1 MSARIS
7 RLAVI
12 AAELRELEDRRS
24 RLLAEQAELSRPT
37 APTLPFDSIAAS
49 SSATLLA
56 DPASRPLT
64 PDQKIALFLSL
75 FACRT
80 DVYPRRWENP
90 KTARAGYSP
99 ACRNEWVRSV
109 CEKPRV
115 KCTDCPH
122 QAFPPLDTNAVR
134 DHLTGRHTIGTYAI
148 RADDTCIFLAADF
161 DGPGWRDDLTAYLRA
176 AAKLSLTVAAER
188 SRSGNGGHAWLFFAE
203 PVPAALARRLGT
215 FILAHAAVL
224 HPALRLETYD
234 RFFPNQDTLPSGGFG
249 NLIALP
255 LQKPARDH
263 GNSVF
268 LDNALNPFPDQWAH
282 LASLPR
288 LNRDEL
294 DSALALATPPP
305 TPRSPHTS
313 DDPEPAP
320 FQLQSDESALDL
332 LPASI
337 TRDLYPHPVA
347 ALRTA
352 QLAIPLANLPAR
364 LIAALKRLATF
375 ANPVFHEKQR
385 LRFPTYDTPR
395 FLFAGELHPDRL
407 VLPRGVIAD
416 ATQLLRRAGGRL
428 HLTDQRPPATPFAAA
443 FHGTLTTPQQAAVNA
458 LLAHDEGVLV
468 APPGAGKTVMAC
480 ALLARRGVK
489 TLILVHR
496 TSLLEQW
503 RERLA
508 AFLGLAPREIHRLG
522 GAKRT
527 AQAPVALGM
536 LQTVAR
542 SPHPEALLAPYAHV
556 IIDECH
562 HVPAVG
568 FEAVLKACPARFILG
583 LTATPRRKDG
593 LQKLLHLQCGPV
605 RHHFASAPAAAA
617 HQRLLLV
624 RTCAPDLPP
633 PDAPI
638 HQLWTALV
646 TSRARNEQ
654 IAADIAAC
662 LREGRAIAV
671 LSDRRQHLENLQSH
685 TARLLAEPPQA
696 HPAQP
701 PPILHRIDG
710 STARHERTAILA
722 DLATRA
728 DTAQSF
734 VLFATASL
742 LGEGFDLPRLDTL
755 FLTTPVS
762 FSGRVVQYSGRLH
775 RAHPGK
781 TDVRIYDYYEPAH
794 RLSAHMH
801 RKRLTTLHA
810 LGYRETT
817 AITKDDLPL

>member
-1 MSARIS
+1 MPYS
-7 RLAVI
+7 RLAAI
-12 AAELRELEDRRS
+12 AAELRELEERRS
-24 RLLAEQAELSRPT
+24 RLLAEQAELTRREYD
-37 APTLPFDSIAAS
+37 TLPLTGPQSV
-49 SSATLLA
+49 AT
-56 DPASRPLT
+56 PLT
-64 PDQKIALFLSL
+64 PDQKIAFFLSL

-80 DVYPRRWENP
+80 DVYPRLWENP
-90 KTARAGYSP
+90 KTARKGYSP
-99 ACRNEWVRSV
+99 TCRNEWVRGI

-115 KCTDCPH
+115 KCTDCLH
-122 QAFPPLDTNAVR
+122 QAFPQLDANAIR
-134 DHLTGRHTIGTYAI
+134 DHLTGRHTIGSYSI
-148 RADDTCIFLAADF
+148 RADDTCTFLAADF
-161 DGPGWRDDLTAYLRA
+161 DGSGWRDDLTAYLRA

-268 LDNALNPFPDQWAH
+268 LDNTLAPVPDQWAH

-288 LNRDEL
+288 LTREDL
-294 DSALALATPPP
+294 DSALARATPPP
-305 TPRSPHTS
+305 TPRSTHPS

-337 TRDLYPHPVA
+337 TRDLHPHPVA
-347 ALRTA
+347 AFRAA
-352 QLAIPLANLPAR
+352 QLVIPLANLPAR
-364 LIAALKRLATF
+364 LTAALKRLATF

-395 FLFAGELHPDRL
+395 FLFVGELHPDRL
-407 VLPRGVIAD
+407 VLPRGVLAD

-428 HLTDQRPPATPFAAA
+428 HLTDQRPPATPFAAT
-443 FHGTLTTPQQAAVNA
+443 FLGTLTAPQQAAVNA
-458 LLAHDEGVLV
+458 MLAHHEGVLV

-508 AFLGLAPREIHRLG
+508 AFLGLAPRDIHRLG

-542 SPHPEALLAPYAHV
+542 SPHPETLLAPYAHV

-562 HVPAVG
+562 HVPAAG
-568 FEAVLKACPARFILG
+568 FETVLKACPARFILG

-605 RHHFASAPAAAA
+605 RHHFASAPDTTA
-617 HQRLLLV
+617 HQRLLFV
-624 RTCAPDLPP
+624 RTCPLDLPP

-654 IAADIAAC
+654 IAADIATC
-662 LREGRAIAV
+662 HREGRAIAV
-671 LSDRRQHLENLQSH
+671 LSDRREHLTNLQAH
-685 TARLLAEPPQA
+685 TARLLADSSVSPEAPTPA
-696 HPAQP
+696 FDSTPAQP
-701 PPILHRIDG
+701 SPTLHHLDG
-710 STARHERTAILA
+710 STTRRDRAAILA
-722 DLATRA
+722 DLDRLA
-728 DTAQSF
+728 DTAQGF

-762 FSGRVVQYSGRLH
+762 FSGRVVQYAGRLH

-810 LGYRETT
+810 LDYRETT